1 MTPKQAAVA
10 LVAAIPTG
18 VSVQQLEEYGIE
30 ATTEQAQAITQE
42 VLSLNLF
49 WIFAA
54 IEAHLPQ
61 KYQPALLKLI
71 LDAMEAGWSTT
82 VPVGSLA
89 WTAYLNEW
97 QERRRR
103 YGRLVEEGV
112 SPLVVTAEAAA
123 LMEENHLIKEEERRN
138 LLTLLIDFVPVDT
151 YGQLLED
158 VGYSFACRDLSEV
171 AVTND
176 LPRFVQLIEQRR
188 TSWDIQLQHLF
199 SGELLQL
206 HDQGS

>member
-1 MTPKQAAVA
+1 MSPNSMTPRQAAAV
-10 LVAAIPTG
+10 LVAAMPIG

-54 IEAHLPQ
+54 IEAHIPR
-61 KYQPALLKLI
+61 KYQSALSELI
-71 LDAMEAGWSTT
+71 LDTMKAGWGTT
-82 VPVGSLA
+82 VPVGSVS

-103 YGRLVEEGV
+103 YSRLVEEGM
-112 SPLVVTAEAAA
+112 SPLAVSAEAAT
-123 LMEENHLIKEEERRN
+123 LMEENRLVKEVERGN

-151 YGQLLED
+151 YGQLLGD
-158 VGYSFACRDLSEV
+158 VG
-171 AVTND
+171 
-176 LPRFVQLIEQRR
+176 
-188 TSWDIQLQHLF
+188 
-199 SGELLQL
+199 
-206 HDQGS
+206 